1 MATLVLGIDVGTTST
16 KVVLADPA
24 AGVVAQ
30 ASEPVAL
37 SSPHPGWAE
46 ADPAQWWA
54 NLAALVPAVLAAAS
68 ASSGNTGTGKPVTA
82 ADIAA
87 VATTGMVPA
96 VIPADEAGRPLR
108 SAILQNDARATAEIR
123 ELAAALPGLDF
134 VARTG
139 SALTQQSVGPT
150 LLWLARHEP
159 GAWAAAATVQG
170 SYDWLATRLG
180 AAPHVERNWAL
191 ESGLFELEP
200 DGALAPLHPVR
211 DALARLAGIKP
222 EVIPPVADPGTV
234 IGEVSRSAAAET
246 GLRPGTAI
254 VAGGADHVLSAY
266 AAGLASP
273 GDWLVKLGGAGDI
286 LVVSGYPLVDERL
299 YLDAHPVA
307 GLWLPNGCMATSGS
321 LIRWFQSVGASAS
334 ASPAPVAALE
344 AEAIAASPAEL
355 ICLPYFLGEKS
366 PLHDPDLR
374 GAFLGLHLGH
384 TRGDMYRAILEG
396 IAYGFRH
403 HAEIFADRSVA
414 LRPAAR
420 VSNGGSKSVV
430 WKQILADA
438 LGVTL
443 EPVLDHPGAALG
455 AALAAAVGTG
465 TAGTGGGGPRTSG
478 PGAPAPQAWAAAASV
493 PGMVTI
499 GAPIEPDPA
508 LAARYTEAYQIY
520 RDAGVAL
527 TPISHRLATRSVS

>member
-24 AGVVAQ
+24 VGVLAQ

-37 SSPHPGWAE
+37 FSPHPGWAE

-54 NLAALVPAVLAAAS
+54 NLTALIPAVLAAAS
-68 ASSGNTGTGKPVTA
+68 NATGSSVTKD
-82 ADIAA
+82 DIAA

-96 VIPADEAGRPLR
+96 VIPVDDAGRPLR
-108 SAILQNDARATAEIR
+108 RAILQNDARATVEIR

-159 GAWAAAATVQG
+159 DVWAPKSPSTGAIVQG

-200 DGALAPLHPVR
+200 DGALTPLHPVR
-211 DALARLAGIKP
+211 DALASLAGIKP
-222 EVIPPVADPGTV
+222 EVVPRVADPGTV
-234 IGEVSRSAAAET
+234 IGAVSAAAAAET
-246 GLRPGTAI
+246 GLRAGTPI

-321 LIRWFQSVGASAS
+321 LIRWFQSVSGG
-334 ASPAPVAALE
+334 APVAELE
-344 AEAIAASPAEL
+344 AEAIAAAPAEL

-384 TRGDMYRAILEG
+384 TRGDLYRAILEG

-403 HAEIFADRSVA
+403 HTEIFTERKVA
-414 LRPAAR
+414 LRTTAR
-420 VSNGGSKSVV
+420 VSNGGSKSLV

-438 LGVTL
+438 LGVAL

-455 AALAAAVGTG
+455 AALAASVGTDSS
-465 TAGTGGGGPRTSG
+465 AGTGAS
-478 PGAPAPQAWAAAASV
+478 GAPAPQAWAAAASV
-493 PGMVTI
+493 PGLVTI

-508 LAARYTEAYQIY
+508 HAGRYAEAYRIY
-520 RDAGVAL
+520 REAGAAL
-527 TPISHRLATRSVS
+527 TPISHQLARRSTS

>member
-1 MATLVLGIDVGTTST
+1 MATLVLGVDVGTTST
-16 KVVLADPA
+16 KVVLADPM
-24 AGVVAQ
+24 AGVLAQ

-54 NLAALVPAVLAAAS
+54 NLATLVPAVLAAAS
-68 ASSGNTGTGKPVTA
+68 GATGRTVTA

-96 VIPADEAGRPLR
+96 VIPVDDGGRPLR
-108 SAILQNDARATAEIR
+108 SAILQNDARATTEIR
-123 ELAAALPGLDF
+123 ELAAALPDLDF

-159 GAWAAAATVQG
+159 DAWASAATVQG

-191 ESGLFELEP
+191 ESGLFELEK
-200 DGALAPLHPVR
+200 DGALTPLQPVR
-211 DALARLAGIKP
+211 DALTRLAGIKP
-222 EVIPPVADPGTV
+222 DLIPLVADPGTV
-234 IGEVSRSAAAET
+234 IGEVSRGAAAET
-246 GLRPGTAI
+246 GLRPGTPI

-286 LVVSGYPLVDERL
+286 LVVSGHPLVDERL
-299 YLDAHPVA
+299 YLDAHPVS

-321 LIRWFQSVGASAS
+321 LIRWFQSVSGGASVAELES
-334 ASPAPVAALE
+334 AAMAAT
-344 AEAIAASPAEL
+344 PAEL

-403 HAEIFADRSVA
+403 HAEIFTERKVA
-414 LRPAAR
+414 LRPSAR
-420 VSNGGSKSVV
+420 VSNGGSKSLV

-438 LGVTL
+438 LGVAL

-455 AALAAAVGTG
+455 AALAAGVA
-465 TAGTGGGGPRTSG
+465 TAG
-478 PGAPAPQAWAAAASV
+478 APTPQAWAAAACV

-508 LAARYTEAYQIY
+508 HAARYAEAYQIY
-520 RDAGVAL
+520 RDAGAAL
-527 TPISHRLATRSVS
+527 TPISHQLARRSTS

>member
-24 AGVVAQ
+24 AGVLAQ

-68 ASSGNTGTGKPVTA
+68 AAKGKPVTA

-96 VIPADEAGRPLR
+96 VIPVDGGGRPLR
-108 SAILQNDARATAEIR
+108 SAILQNDARAAAEIR
-123 ELAAALPGLDF
+123 ELAAALPDLDF

-159 GAWAAAATVQG
+159 DAWASAVTVQG

-180 AAPHVERNWAL
+180 AAPHAERNWAL
-191 ESGLFELEP
+191 ESGLFELET
-200 DGALAPLHPVR
+200 DGALTPLQPVR
-211 DALARLAGIKP
+211 DTLARLAGIKP
-222 EVIPPVADPGTV
+222 DVIPPVADPGTV
-234 IGEVSRSAAAET
+234 IGDVSRGAAAET
-246 GLRPGTAI
+246 GLRPGTPI

-286 LVVSGYPLVDERL
+286 LVVSGHPLVDERL
-299 YLDAHPVA
+299 YLDAHPVS

-321 LIRWFQSVGASAS
+321 LIRWFQSVSAS
-334 ASPAPVAALE
+334 ASSGPASVAELE
-344 AEAIAASPAEL
+344 AEAVAATPAEL
-355 ICLPYFLGEKS
+355 VCLPYFLGEKS

-374 GAFLGLHLGH
+374 GGFLGLHLGH

-403 HAEIFADRSVA
+403 HAEIFTERRVA
-414 LRPAAR
+414 LRPSAR
-420 VSNGGSKSVV
+420 VSNGGSKSLV

-438 LGVTL
+438 LGVAL

-455 AALAAAVGTG
+455 AALAAGVG
-465 TAGTGGGGPRTSG
+465 TAG
-478 PGAPAPQAWAAAASV
+478 APTPQAWAAAAGV

-508 LAARYTEAYQIY
+508 HAARYAEAYRIY
-520 RDAGVAL
+520 RDAGAAL
-527 TPISHRLATRSVS
+527 TPISHQLARRSMS

>member
-16 KVVLADPA
+16 KVVLADPTV
-24 AGVVAQ
+24 GVLAQ

-54 NLAALVPAVLAAAS
+54 NLASLVPAVL
-68 ASSGNTGTGKPVTA
+68 GKSVTA

-96 VIPADEAGRPLR
+96 VVLVDDAGRPLR

-123 ELAAALPGLDF
+123 ELGAALPDLDF

-159 GAWAAAATVQG
+159 DAWASAATVQG
-170 SYDWLATRLG
+170 SYDWLASRLG

-191 ESGLFELEP
+191 ESGLFELEKH
-200 DGALAPLHPVR
+200 GALTPLQPMR
-211 DALARLAGIKP
+211 DALARLARIKP
-222 EVIPPVADPGTV
+222 DVIPPVADPGTV

-246 GLRPGTAI
+246 GLRPGTPI

-286 LVVSGYPLVDERL
+286 LVVSGHPLVDERL

-321 LIRWFQSVGASAS
+321 LIRWFQSVSAS
-334 ASPAPVAALE
+334 ASSGPAPVAELE
-344 AEAIAASPAEL
+344 AEALAATPAEL

-403 HAEIFADRSVA
+403 HAEIFTERKVA
-414 LRPAAR
+414 LRSSAR
-420 VSNGGSKSVV
+420 VSNGGSKSLV

-438 LGVTL
+438 LGVAL

-455 AALAAAVGTG
+455 AALAAAVGT
-465 TAGTGGGGPRTSG
+465 A
-478 PGAPAPQAWAAAASV
+478 GAPTPQAWAAAASV
-493 PGMVTI
+493 PGLVTI

-508 LAARYTEAYQIY
+508 HAGRYAEAYRLY
-520 RDAGVAL
+520 RDAGAAL
-527 TPISHRLATRSVS
+527 TPISHQLARRSMS

>member
-16 KVVLADPA
+16 KVVLADPR
-24 AGVVAQ
+24 AGVLAQ
-30 ASEPVAL
+30 ASEAVAL

-54 NLAALVPAVLAAAS
+54 NLATLVPAVLAAAS
-68 ASSGNTGTGKPVTA
+68 GATGRPVTA

-96 VIPADEAGRPLR
+96 VIPVDDAGRPLR
-108 SAILQNDARATAEIR
+108 SAILQNDARATTEIR
-123 ELAAALPGLDF
+123 ELAGALPDLDF

-159 GAWAAAATVQG
+159 DAWASAVTVQG

-191 ESGLFELEP
+191 ESGLFELEK
-200 DGALAPLHPVR
+200 DGALTPLQPVR

-222 EVIPPVADPGTV
+222 DVIPPVADPGTV
-234 IGEVSRSAAAET
+234 IGEVSRGAAAET
-246 GLRPGTAI
+246 GLRPGTPI

-286 LVVSGYPLVDERL
+286 LVVSGHPLVDERL
-299 YLDAHPVA
+299 YLDAHPVS

-321 LIRWFQSVGASAS
+321 LIRWFQSVTGSAS
-334 ASPAPVAALE
+334 SGPAPVAELE
-344 AEAIAASPAEL
+344 AEAMAAKPAEL

-403 HAEIFADRSVA
+403 HAEIFTERRVA
-414 LRPAAR
+414 LRPSAR
-420 VSNGGSKSVV
+420 VSNGGSKSLV

-438 LGVTL
+438 LGVAL

-455 AALAAAVGTG
+455 AALAAGVG
-465 TAGTGGGGPRTSG
+465 TAGTPT
-478 PGAPAPQAWAAAASV
+478 PQAWAAAASV

-508 LAARYTEAYQIY
+508 HAARYAEAYRIY
-520 RDAGVAL
+520 RDAGAAL
-527 TPISHRLATRSVS
+527 TPVSHQLARRSTS

>member
-68 ASSGNTGTGKPVTA
+68 AVTGKPVTA

-96 VIPADEAGRPLR
+96 VIPVDHDGRPLR
-108 SAILQNDARATAEIR
+108 GAILQNDARATTEIR
-123 ELAAALPGLDF
+123 ELAAALPDLDF

-159 GAWAAAATVQG
+159 DAWAAAATVQG

-180 AAPHVERNWAL
+180 APPRVERNWAL

-200 DGALAPLHPVR
+200 DGALTPLHPVR
-211 DALARLAGIKP
+211 DALASLAGIKP

-234 IGEVSRSAAAET
+234 IGAVSRGAAAET
-246 GLRPGTAI
+246 GLRPGTPI
-254 VAGGADHVLSAY
+254 VTGGADHVLSAY

-299 YLDAHPVA
+299 YLDAHPVT

-321 LIRWFQSVGASAS
+321 LIRWFQSVSG
-334 ASPAPVAALE
+334 PAANPVPVAELE
-344 AEAIAASPAEL
+344 AEAIAARGAEL
-355 ICLPYFLGEKS
+355 NCLPYFLGEKS

-384 TRGDMYRAILEG
+384 TRGDLYRSILES

-403 HAEIFADRSVA
+403 HAEIFAERRVA
-414 LRPAAR
+414 LRPTAR

-438 LGVTL
+438 LGVAL

-455 AALAAAVGTG
+455 AALTAAVGTG
-465 TAGTGGGGPRTSG
+465 AVGTGAGGTGAGRTG
-478 PGAPAPQAWAAAASV
+478 TPPPQAWAAAASV

-508 LAARYTEAYQIY
+508 HAARYAEAYQIY
-520 RDAGVAL
+520 RDAGAAL
-527 TPISHRLATRSVS
+527 TPISHRLASRRTS

>member
-46 ADPAQWWA
+46 ADPGQWWS
-54 NLAALVPAVLAAAS
+54 NLAVLVPAVLAAAS
-68 ASSGNTGTGKPVTA
+68 VATGAPVTA

-96 VIPADEAGRPLR
+96 VIPVDGAGRPLR
-108 SAILQNDARATAEIR
+108 PAILQNDARATAEIR

-159 GAWAAAATVQG
+159 DVWASAATVQG

-180 AAPHVERNWAL
+180 APPHVERNWAL
-191 ESGLFELEP
+191 ESGLFELGE
-200 DGALAPLHPVR
+200 DGGLTPLHPAR
-211 DALARLAGIKP
+211 DALASLAGIKP
-222 EVIPPVADPGTV
+222 EVVPPVADPGTV
-234 IGEVSRSAAAET
+234 IGEVSQGAAAET
-246 GLRPGTAI
+246 GLRPGTPI

-299 YLDAHPVA
+299 YLDAHPVS

-321 LIRWFQSVGASAS
+321 LIRWFQSVSAS
-334 ASPAPVAALE
+334 ASNNPAPVAELE
-344 AEAIAASPAEL
+344 AEAIAAAPAEL

-403 HAEIFADRSVA
+403 HAEVFSERNVA
-414 LRPAAR
+414 LRATAR
-420 VSNGGSKSVV
+420 VSNGGSKSRV

-438 LGVTL
+438 LGVAL

-455 AALAAAVGTG
+455 AALAASVGRD
-465 TAGTGGGGPRTSG
+465 GPA
-478 PGAPAPQAWAAAASV
+478 APAPQAWVAAASV

-508 LAARYTEAYQIY
+508 HAARYAEAYRIY
-520 RDAGVAL
+520 RDAGDAL
-527 TPISHRLATRSVS
+527 TPISHRLATRSMS

>member
-16 KVVLADPA
+16 KVVLADPT
-24 AGVVAQ
+24 AGVLAQ

-37 SSPHPGWAE
+37 SSAHPGWAE

-54 NLAALVPAVLAAAS
+54 NLATLVPAVLAAAS
-68 ASSGNTGTGKPVTA
+68 GATGRPVSA

-96 VIPADEAGRPLR
+96 VIPVDGAGRPLR

-123 ELAAALPGLDF
+123 ELAAALPDLDF

-159 GAWAAAATVQG
+159 DAWASAVTVQG

-191 ESGLFELEP
+191 ESGLFELEQ
-200 DGALAPLHPVR
+200 DGALTPLQPVR
-211 DALARLAGIKP
+211 DALARLGGIKP
-222 EVIPPVADPGTV
+222 DVIPPVADPGTV
-234 IGEVSRSAAAET
+234 IGEVSRGAATET
-246 GLRPGTAI
+246 GLRPGTPI

-286 LVVSGYPLVDERL
+286 LVVSGHPLVDERL
-299 YLDAHPVA
+299 YLDAHPVS

-321 LIRWFQSVGASAS
+321 LIRWFQSVSGGAS
-334 ASPAPVAALE
+334 VAELE
-344 AEAIAASPAEL
+344 AGAIAATPAEL

-403 HAEIFADRSVA
+403 HAEIFTERRVA
-414 LRPAAR
+414 LRPSAR
-420 VSNGGSKSVV
+420 VSNGGSKSLV

-438 LGVTL
+438 LGVAL

-455 AALAAAVGTG
+455 AALAAGVA
-465 TAGTGGGGPRTSG
+465 AA
-478 PGAPAPQAWAAAASV
+478 GAPTPQAWAAAASV

-499 GAPIEPDPA
+499 GTPIEPDPA
-508 LAARYTEAYQIY
+508 HAARYAEAYRIY
-520 RDAGVAL
+520 RDAGAAL
-527 TPISHRLATRSVS
+527 TPISHQLARRSMS

>member
-54 NLAALVPAVLAAAS
+54 NLASLVPAVLAAAS
-68 ASSGNTGTGKPVTA
+68 AAMGRPVTA

-96 VIPADEAGRPLR
+96 VIPVDDAGRPLR

-123 ELAAALPGLDF
+123 ELAAALPDLDF

-150 LLWLARHEP
+150 LLWLARREP
-159 GAWAAAATVQG
+159 DVWASAVTVQG

-191 ESGLFELEP
+191 ESGLFELGKN
-200 DGALAPLHPVR
+200 GALTPLHPAR
-211 DALARLAGIKP
+211 DALASLAGIKSQ
-222 EVIPPVADPGTV
+222 VVPPVADPGTV
-234 IGEVSRSAAAET
+234 IGEVSRAAAAET
-246 GLRPGTAI
+246 GLRPGTPI

-286 LVVSGYPLVDERL
+286 LVVSGHPLVDERL
-299 YLDAHPVA
+299 YLDAHPVT

-321 LIRWFQSVGASAS
+321 LIRWFQSVSAS
-334 ASPAPVAALE
+334 ATSNPAPVAELE
-344 AEAIAASPAEL
+344 TEAMAASPAEL

-403 HAEIFADRSVA
+403 HAEIFTERNVT
-414 LRPAAR
+414 LRPTAR
-420 VSNGGSKSVV
+420 VSNGGSKSLV

-438 LGVTL
+438 LGVAL

-455 AALAAAVGTG
+455 AALAAAVGT
-465 TAGTGGGGPRTSG
+465 A
-478 PGAPAPQAWAAAASV
+478 GAPTPQAWAAAATV

-508 LAARYTEAYQIY
+508 HAARYAEAYRIY
-520 RDAGVAL
+520 RDAGAAL
-527 TPISHRLATRSVS
+527 TPISHQLARRSLS

>member
-1 MATLVLGIDVGTTST
+1 VATLVLGIDVGTTST

-30 ASEPVAL
+30 ASEPVPL

-54 NLAALVPAVLAAAS
+54 NLTALVPAVLAAAS
-68 ASSGNTGTGKPVTA
+68 KATGGSVTKD
-82 ADIAA
+82 DIAA

-96 VIPADEAGRPLR
+96 VILVDEAGRPLR
-108 SAILQNDARATAEIR
+108 KAILQNDARATAEIR

-159 GAWAAAATVQG
+159 DAWAAGSASTVTVQG

-180 AAPHVERNWAL
+180 AAPRVERNWAL

-211 DALARLAGIKP
+211 EALASLAGIKP
-222 EVIPPVADPGTV
+222 EVIPDVADPGTV
-234 IGEVSRSAAAET
+234 IGEVSRKAAAET
-246 GLRPGTAI
+246 GLRPGTPI

-286 LVVSGYPLVDERL
+286 LVVSDYPLVDERL
-299 YLDAHPVA
+299 YLDAHPVT

-321 LIRWFQSVGASAS
+321 LIRWFQSVSGG
-334 ASPAPVAALE
+334 PAVADLE
-344 AEAIAASPAEL
+344 AEATAAAPAEL

-366 PLHDPDLR
+366 PLHDTDLR

-403 HAEIFADRSVA
+403 HAEIFSERNVA
-414 LRPAAR
+414 LRPTAR
-420 VSNGGSKSVV
+420 VSNGGSKSLV

-438 LGVTL
+438 LGVAL

-455 AALAAAVGTG
+455 AALSAAVGKDA
-465 TAGTGGGGPRTSG
+465 AGR
-478 PGAPAPQAWAAAASV
+478 PAPQAWAAAAGV

-499 GAPIEPDPA
+499 GPPIEPDPA
-508 LAARYTEAYQIY
+508 HAARYAEAYRIY
-520 RDAGVAL
+520 REAGAAL
-527 TPISHRLATRSVS
+527 TPISHQLARRSTP